1 MNLKGQ
7 VHQVFLIEDLEYSY
21 VTTCRLKLLK
31 CSYILMS
38 MYKFSILIWISVAFS
53 HVLIRDLT
61 KSGLPFPS
69 PLPGL

>member
-31 CSYILMS
+31 CSYILNDHRVS
-38 MYKFSILIWISVAFS
+38 
-53 HVLIRDLT
+53 
-61 KSGLPFPS
+61 
-69 PLPGL
+69 